1 LAVLLFAFA
10 LDRVRVVPVVGEMLA
25 TARGAAATMKDS
37 ALDDRAREKAVQR
50 ASIQLFSHAASI
62 FGRAALALIVSLIPM
77 VIGDQLGLTTMG
89 GVIAFLSRFDVILIA
104 SVGFIVLYFARMRMW
119 PSN

>member
-1 LAVLLFAFA
+1 
-10 LDRVRVVPVVGEMLA
+10 
-25 TARGAAATMKDS
+25 
-37 ALDDRAREKAVQR
+37 
-50 ASIQLFSHAASI
+50 
-62 FGRAALALIVSLIPM
+62 
-77 VIGDQLGLTTMG
+77 MG